1 MNATDSPAAN
11 DRACLDTIQLDRLEQ
26 SFRSWLD
33 SAKGSDVRLSRQ
45 RIFLIFLLIRYA
57 GAKLNEVLKLN
68 LSDDFD
74 SQRHLIRFASVDKD
88 GRDSSREVRIPE
100 AVSDTLATLLATA
113 SSHSTLQRSLEI
125 DPGFVRRKFYER
137 TRAIGLPPHLGGP
150 EMIRKARAVELL
162 LDKMPLPA
170 VQVLLGHSTPNL
182 TSAYVS
188 FSEEELQTVTRYHI
202 ERNFSRKTS
211 ACNAFF
217 GKIQSIRRGDIQAIV
232 EIATVSGSTVQSIIT
247 HASLE
252 QLGLA
257 TGKLVRAEV
266 KAPWVLLAKGMQEPA
281 CTAENRFSGTIERI
295 RTGQINSE
303 YSIRLDEGTELCA
316 IGGSS
321 SGNLLGLQAGDRVW
335 AFFSCYAVILHVD

>member
-1 MNATDSPAAN
+1 MTATDSPAAN
-11 DRACLDTIQLDRLEQ
+11 DRTCLDTIQLDRLER
-26 SFRSWLD
+26 SFNTWLD
-33 SAKGSDVRLSRQ
+33 AARGEDVRLSRQ
-45 RIFLIFLLIRYA
+45 RIFFIFLLIRYT
-57 GAKLNEVLKLN
+57 GAKLSEVLKLN
-68 LSDDFD
+68 LLDDFD
-74 SQRHLIRFASVDKD
+74 SRRHLIRFISLDKS

-100 AVSDTLATLLATA
+100 AVSDTLATLLAEP
-113 SSHSTLQRSLEI
+113 SLRSTLQRSLEI

-137 TRAIGLPPHLGGP
+137 TLAIGLPPHLGGP

-162 LDKMPLPA
+162 RDKMPLPA

-217 GKIQSIRRGDIQAIV
+217 GKIKSIRKGDIQAIV
-232 EIATVSGSTVQSIIT
+232 EIATVNGSMVQSIIT
-247 HASLE
+247 HGSLE
-252 QLGLA
+252 QLGLT
-257 TGKLVRAEV
+257 TGKLIRAEV
-266 KAPWVLLAKGMQEPA
+266 KAPWVLLAKGAQEPA

-295 RTGQINSE
+295 STGQINSE

-316 IGGSS
+316 IGGSG
-321 SGNLLGLQAGDRVW
+321 SGEVLGLQAGDRVW